1 MFVSALFTIVKTL
14 KRPKCPLTEE
24 WIKMWSI
31 SIPVFIYLYLYLGNG
46 MGFPGG
52 SDGKES
58 AGDAGDLSLISGSRK
73 LRGGGNGNPFQYA
86 CLENPMD
93 RGARLATI
101 YGVTESDTTE

>member
-1 MFVSALFTIVKTL
+1 MFVAALFTIVKTW

-24 WIKMWSI
+24 WTKIWSI
-31 SIPVFIYLYLYLGNG
+31 SIFIYLHLYLGNG

-73 LRGGGNGNPFQYA
+73 LHGGGNGNPLQYA

-93 RGARLATI
+93 RGAQLATI